1 MRHKNFLFPRVA
13 LLALCSLLS
22 LAACGPR
29 DTPESARSPGP
40 GESPTAPESR
50 AGAPAV
56 PAAPSW
62 QEAAEATYTG
72 LFDNGAVTLADGLW
86 QGQPYVEGG
95 ASAPRAGL
103 AGDFLLSGDLDS
115 DGAPESVVLLW
126 TSTGGSGT
134 FDYLAVLDRA
144 ADGTVVNRATAA
156 LGDRVKLRSA
166 EVLGGRIVVDT
177 VQAGP
182 GDAACCPGQKLRRT
196 FVLEGDSMAELAA
209 EDQGRLSLADL
220 SGSWEL
226 THFSW
231 GEAVGEGIGITL
243 VLDEGRISGSSAC
256 NRYNGSVAA
265 GEQPG
270 EVALAG
276 PLISTRMAC
285 PESLMDAEGRYL
297 RALLNVTAGSFMA
310 GKLALT
316 WSDGEA
322 GGILLFGRSLETG
335 EAE

>member
-1 MRHKNFLFPRVA
+1 MRHTHFLFPRVA
-13 LLALCSLLS
+13 LPALCTLLS
-22 LAACGPR
+22 LAACGPG
-29 DTPESARSPGP
+29 DTSESARSPGP
-40 GESPTAPESR
+40 GKSPPAPGSR
-50 AGAPAV
+50 EQAQAV
-56 PAAPSW
+56 PSAPSW

-86 QGQPYVEGG
+86 QGNPYVEGG

-103 AGDFLLSGDLDS
+103 AGDFLLHGDLDG

-144 ADGTVVNRATAA
+144 ADGTVVNRATSA
-156 LGDRVKLRSA
+156 LGDRVKLRGA
-166 EVLGGRIVVDT
+166 EFLGGRIVVDT

-196 FVLEGDSMAELAA
+196 FVLEGDSMAELAP

-220 SGSWEL
+220 SGTWEL

-231 GEAVGEGIGITL
+231 GEAVGEGIEITL
-243 VLDEGRISGSSAC
+243 ALDDGRISGSSAC
-256 NRYNGSVAA
+256 NRYNGSVTA
-265 GEQPG
+265 GELPG
-270 EVALAG
+270 ELALAG

-285 PESLMDAEGRYL
+285 PEPLMEAEKRYHAAL
-297 RALLNVTAGSFMA
+297 ENMRAYSFMA

-322 GGILLFGRSLETG
+322 GGILLFGRGAQTG